1 MARIDKAVMPENTA
15 FNIGQQNSM
24 LDVRFGGMNGFSP
37 ELAEWV
43 NNQAYV
49 RRNLI
54 CILLEAPSGFQ
65 EMDDPDYWVGTLR
78 SLVEL
83 HAESITGLNSTLTVE
98 FAETPV
104 GGGGQMQ
111 EDVTDV
117 KEARSQPTF
126 RFKEKYGMPINRFF
140 SSWIRFLMLDP
151 HSKVASINTLPG
163 VKVPDMLADRTSAT
177 MLFIEPDPTHSQ
189 VVKAFLSAN
198 MMPKTS
204 GENIASKDKTQAGE
218 TASYDI
224 EFTGIVIS
232 NIGVMKFAQSILDTI
247 SITGASPY
255 NRNAFVDTI
264 DADVMK
270 QGKSYSNGIDD
281 LVADSAV

>member
-1 MARIDKAVMPENTA
+1 MSRIDKAVMPENTA
-15 FNIGQQNSM
+15 FNIGQQNTM
-24 LDVRFGGMNGFSP
+24 LDMRFGGQHGFAP
-37 ELAEWV
+37 ELSEWV
-43 NNQAYV
+43 SNASYV

-54 CILLEAPSGFQ
+54 CILIESPSGFQ
-65 EMDDPDYWVGTLR
+65 EMDEPDYWVGTLR

-83 HAESITGLNSTLTVE
+83 HAETITGLNNTLTVE
-98 FAETPV
+98 FSETPV
-104 GGGGQMQ
+104 GGGGQVQ
-111 EDVTDV
+111 EDVIDV
-117 KEARSQPTF
+117 KEARSNIVF
-126 RFKEKYGMPINRFF
+126 RWKEKYGMPINRFF
-140 SSWIRFLMLDP
+140 GGWIRFLLLDP

-163 VKVPDMLADRTSAT
+163 VKVPDMLPDRISAT

-189 VVKAFLSAN
+189 VVKAYLAAN

-204 GENIASKDKTQAGE
+204 GDNVASKDKTQAGE

-232 NIGVMKFAQSILDTI
+232 NLGVHRFAQSIMDTI

-264 DADVMK
+264 QGDVLR
-270 QGKSYSNGIDD
+270 QGKGYSNGIDQMT
-281 LVADSAV
+281 ADSVV